1 MIELRKITGDNIEAV
16 IALEVEENQED
27 FIQTTNLRSF
37 ADAHM
42 LNADGIPAT
51 PLAIYADEAVVG
63 FLMYIYDTLDHESFE
78 NEVFYGKKSYFIWH
92 MMIERGCQGKGYG
105 KLAFEKMLMD
115 IENMPD
121 GEAEYVTLFYHTS
134 NVKAKTLYASF
145 DFVETGIIQ
154 DNSMLAIRNL
164 SKEIKNSLVEQ
175 DKLKKM

>member
-1 MIELRKITGDNIEAV
+1 
-16 IALEVEENQED
+16 
-27 FIQTTNLRSF
+27 
-37 ADAHM
+37 
-42 LNADGIPAT
+42 
-51 PLAIYADEAVVG
+51 
-63 FLMYIYDTLDHESFE
+63 
-78 NEVFYGKKSYFIWH
+78 
-92 MMIERGCQGKGYG
+92 
-105 KLAFEKMLMD
+105 MD

-145 DFVETGIIQ
+145 DFVETGIVQ